1 MARSRATLLLLGL
14 TALASAAVAGATLA
28 AHGTSSE
35 GLQQL
40 ARNLARVSFPIFLVV
55 FSASPLHALWPGAAA
70 RWLVRERRGLGT
82 SYALAHFAHLGG
94 VIAFAWRSG
103 VPPDPVVAVAG
114 GLAYALL
121 AAMAATS
128 NDAAQRALGARR
140 WRALHRTG
148 LYYLWFIHAAS
159 YAGSVA
165 ADRAYWPGLALTL
178 GVGALRLAAFAKRR
192 YRSST
197 SAATS
202 SSR

>member
-1 MARSRATLLLLGL
+1 MAGRRATLPLLGL
-14 TALASAAVAGATLA
+14 TALASASVAGATLA
-28 AHGTSSE
+28 VQGTSTE

-40 ARNLARVSFPIFLVV
+40 ARNLARVSFPIFLLV
-55 FSASPLHALWPGAAA
+55 FSVSPLHSLWANGVT

-94 VIAFAWRSG
+94 VIAFAWRSV
-103 VPPDPVVAVAG
+103 VPPDPLVALAG
-114 GLAYALL
+114 GVAYALL
-121 AAMAATS
+121 AALAATS
-128 NDAAQRALGARR
+128 NDAAVSALGARR

-178 GVGALRLAAFAKRR
+178 AVLGLRGIAFARAR